1 MKKSVKIG
9 KWLLGAV
16 ATLIPLAL
24 VASGYWMTS
33 LTWVGV
39 FALVVMLLAII
50 DLAIICFDC
59 DENAKFS
66 NSLTY
71 GEALSKTAF
80 GGACIALVTL
90 LVEAIYIFFADGSI
104 KITEVTIALLYWLI
118 VGVAVTTYVVIIEKG
133 KSPFMIGAML
143 ATGGSAL
150 LLAAKLVEVFWGYV
164 TPDIAIKCLAA
175 IALFG
180 FGVCVLIEFKKL
192 GSYIGHKLGI
202 C

>member
-1 MKKSVKIG
+1 MYRS
-9 KWLLGAV
+9 
-16 ATLIPLAL
+16 
-24 VASGYWMTS
+24 
-33 LTWVGV
+33 
-39 FALVVMLLAII
+39 
-50 DLAIICFDC
+50 C
-59 DENAKFS
+59 DPS
-66 NSLTY
+66 R
-71 GEALSKTAF
+71 
-80 GGACIALVTL
+80 
-90 LVEAIYIFFADGSI
+90 GSI